1 MKIEIE
7 ADIILNMVTE
17 LDDILFELARIESK
31 QNGSPTLNCPLSDK
45 ATRKIYK
52 IGNFVLDQM
61 KKEQEE
67 E

>member
-7 ADIILNMVTE
+7 ADTVLNMVTE
-17 LDDILFELARIESK
+17 LDEILFQLARIESK
-31 QNGSPTLNCPLSDK
+31 QNGAFTLDCPLSNK

-52 IGNFVLDQM
+52 IGNMVFDQM
-61 KKEQEE
+61 KEVEE